1 MSTQLGLNYN
11 LYKTSPR
18 TPGGGGVILARVERV
33 IYGPTKSDGSRD
45 ADFYANG
52 QWGSIGGILYTVM
65 YGSENAP
72 EKASPVAKPY
82 DSNIAHYPIPGEI
95 VELTTGP
102 SPRLNESALERD
114 LYYKAPVNLWNSV
127 HHNAF
132 PNFFTLAGITNG
144 VQVPYTDATKGVAK
158 SNVTSSQTVKL
169 GGTFIEQPGIKNL
182 QGFEGDILYQGRWGQ
197 SIRFGSTVSNSAT
210 KNPWSSGGGD
220 GLPITIIRNGQSIRS
235 IGPTDPWT
243 PIIEDINSDGASIY
257 LCSGQVIRIAD
268 IEQNHVPNMK
278 SFSTKNKPQENQIQR
293 PITQPISTD
302 STSARQQSTTELQ
315 AAQASA
321 NNVSNQATRSNK

>member
-1 MSTQLGLNYN
+1 MSTQLGVNYN

-18 TPGGGGVILARVERV
+18 ATGGGGVILARVERV
-33 IYGPTKSDGSRD
+33 IYGPVKSDGSKD
-45 ADFYANG
+45 TTFYAYG
-52 QWGSIGGILYTVM
+52 QWGSVGGILYTIM

-72 EKASPVAKPY
+72 EKAGPVAKPY
-82 DSNIAHYPIPGEI
+82 DSNIARYPLVGEI
-95 VELTTGP
+95 VELTSGP

-114 LYYKAPVNLWNSV
+114 LYYRTPINLWNSV

-132 PNFFTLAGITNG
+132 PNFFTLAGTNNNT
-144 VQVPYTDATKGVAK
+144 QVSYTDAAKGISK
-158 SNVTSSQTVKL
+158 SDVTGSQTLKL
-169 GGTFIEQPGIKNL
+169 GSTFVEQPSIKNL

-197 SIRFGSTVSNSAT
+197 SIRFGSTVSNSAI
-210 KNPWSSGGGD
+210 KNPWSSGGGN
-220 GLPITIIRNGQSIRS
+220 GLPITIIRNGQSTRF

-243 PIIEDINSDGASIY
+243 PTIEDINSDGASIY

-268 IEQNHVPNMK
+268 IEQQHVPNMK
-278 SFSTKNKPQENQIQR
+278 SFSTKSKPQENQIQR
-293 PITQPISTD
+293 PTAQPVSTD
-302 STSARQQSTTELQ
+302 STSARQQSATELQ